1 MKFVFRTC
9 GGIKS
14 WDPVEASDTGGPSS
28 ITVRMEC
35 LLTFQ
40 YWYCELCVE
49 NRWGGDKKQFFI
61 FLFFVGAWIFNRW
74 GGGGGRKSYLGPAE
88 IASFSSRSF
97 HISIKFRLNL
107 KHRSFL
113 IFYYVWKQAVVRMFF
128 KIGVRKNFASLTG
141 KHLCWSLF
149 LITLQALWL
158 SGFQLY

>member
-1 MKFVFRTC
+1 MRPPTLVVRVQLPLEWNAYLLFNTDIVNFAWKTDE
-9 GGIKS
+9 GETKS
-14 WDPVEASDTGGPSS
+14 SFIYFCSLSVLESS
-28 ITVRMEC
+28 I
-35 LLTFQ
+35 
-40 YWYCELCVE
+40 
-49 NRWGGDKKQFFI
+49 D
-61 FLFFVGAWIFNRW
+61 
-74 GGGGGRKSYLGPAE
+74 GGGRKSYLGPAE

-149 LITLQALWL
+149 LITLRAL
-158 SGFQLY
+158 